1 MLKSHCKSRYTPTA
15 AARAFDKALS
25 LLYHIH
31 MRQVFRVFNE
41 GDKISYPMHGAG
53 YIEAIE
59 ERDFLDEKKR
69 FYVLRFSDG
78 DIKVHVPVENA
89 ERAGLR
95 NIITTDECRHVF
107 ESFKTYEDVEEST
120 NWNRRNRENLE
131 KMKSGNV
138 YEIAAV
144 IKSLLKRENQKNL
157 SSSEKKMLGT
167 SMQIL
172 VSELALASN
181 RKDEEVRKII
191 TQAL

>member
-1 MLKSHCKSRYTPTA
+1 MFK
-15 AARAFDKALS
+15 
-25 LLYHIH
+25 
-31 MRQVFRVFNE
+31 E

-59 ERDFLDEKKR
+59 DKAFLDEKR
-69 FYVLRFSDG
+69 SYYVLKFSEG
-78 DIKVHVPVENA
+78 DIKVHVPVESA
-89 ERAGLR
+89 EKAGLR
-95 NIITTDECRHVF
+95 KIISKDEYNRVI
-107 ESFKTYEDVEEST
+107 ESFNSTGEVEEST

-138 YEIAAV
+138 YEIAEV
-144 IKSLLKRENQKNL
+144 IKSLLKRENKKNL

-181 RKDEEVRKII
+181 KKDDEVKDII
-191 TQAL
+191 TQML

>member
-1 MLKSHCKSRYTPTA
+1 M
-15 AARAFDKALS
+15 
-25 LLYHIH
+25 
-31 MRQVFRVFNE
+31 FNK

-95 NIITTDECRHVF
+95 NIITTDECHHVI
-107 ESFKTYEDVEEST
+107 ESFKTLDDVEEPS

-144 IKSLLKRENQKNL
+144 IKSLLKRETQKSL

-181 RKDEEVRKII
+181 TKDEEVRRII
-191 TQAL
+191 TQVL

>member
-1 MLKSHCKSRYTPTA
+1 
-15 AARAFDKALS
+15 
-25 LLYHIH
+25 
-31 MRQVFRVFNE
+31 
-41 GDKISYPMHGAG
+41 MHGAG